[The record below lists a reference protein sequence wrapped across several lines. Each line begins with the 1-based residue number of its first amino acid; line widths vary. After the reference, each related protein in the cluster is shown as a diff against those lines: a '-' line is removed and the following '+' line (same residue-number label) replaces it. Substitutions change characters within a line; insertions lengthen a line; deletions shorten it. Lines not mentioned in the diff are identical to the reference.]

1 MFKELLAR
9 LTDALGIKSPVEI
22 PYRRPLTYV
31 FNREGLEL
39 IKSFEGF
46 YPNAYLC
53 PAGIPTIGYGTTVY
67 PSGNK
72 VSMGDICTKIGAE
85 GFLTFDINRKQ
96 NKVAPS
102 LRAIG
107 VELTSNQYSAL
118 ISLAYNVGEGVV
130 INNARSMN
138 KAIRSGDY
146 ALMADTFL
154 LYNKA
159 GGKPLP
165 GLIRRRE
172 AERALFLKNEK
183 ARD

>member
-9 LTDALGIKSPVEI
+9 FTDALGIKKPVEI

-46 YPNAYLC
+46 YSCAYLC
-53 PAGIPTIGYGTTVY
+53 PAGIPTIGYGTTTY
-67 PSGNK
+67 PEGGR
-72 VSMGDICTKIGAE
+72 VLLGDVCTKAKAE
-85 GFLTFDINRKQ
+85 IWLEADINRKQ

-118 ISLAYNVGEGVV
+118 ISLVYNVGEGVV

-165 GLIRRRE
+165 GLVRRRE

>member
-9 LTDALGIKSPVEI
+9 FTDALGIKSKVEI

-46 YPNAYLC
+46 YQNAYLC
-53 PAGIPTIGYGTTVY
+53 SAGVPTIGYGTTIY
-67 PSGNK
+67 PDGTK
-72 VSMGDICTKIGAE
+72 VSLGQVCTKAKAE
-85 GFLTFDINRKQ
+85 IWLEIDISRKQ
-96 NKVAPS
+96 NKVAPC

-107 VELTSNQYSAL
+107 AELTSNQYSAL
-118 ISLAYNVGEGVV
+118 ISLVYNVGEGVV
-130 INNARSMN
+130 TNTARSMY

-159 GGKPLP
+159 GGKPLA